1 MIVVWMSSSKCV
13 ECKGRGMEGSFKV
26 FWSFMKVEVC
36 SCVEVVG

>member
-13 ECKGRGMEGSFKV
+13 ECKGRVMVGSFRV
-26 FWSFMKVEVC
+26 DGSFMKVEVL